1 MLLLI
6 QAILFD
12 KMRSATK
19 KEIIKQRTDF
29 NALLQ
34 SLGQASFAE
43 IEKIMQEREIVEPE
57 AGLSPEVVKRLK
69 NKIAAKRKQSLEE

>member
-1 MLLLI
+1 
-6 QAILFD
+6 
-12 KMRSATK
+12 MRSATK
-19 KEIIKQRTDF
+19 KEIIKQRNDF

-34 SLGQASFAE
+34 SLGQASIAE

-57 AGLSPEVVKRLK
+57 AGGLSPEVVKRLK